1 MKLSSRSKLSGQA
14 FVLIIIVLLIVAGIW
29 WYLQSTA
36 AATQRDGVRYGHEVI
51 NRLVV
56 NHDRALLDQDLAPQA
71 KLENPPSQRDYIIQR
86 FTQWGVPSQPIQIE
100 DNVTFDSTFFGLVK
114 YSPHGFFTAHLN
126 YPAQPV
132 TMQIAISQ
140 GATKWLIENIT
151 ITMQP
156 MR

>member
-1 MKLSSRSKLSGQA
+1 MKQNKLSSRTNLSGQVLVV
-14 FVLIIIVLLIVAGIW
+14 VLIVVVILAGLW
-29 WYLQSTA
+29 WYLDSTKTS
-36 AATQRDGVRYGHEVI
+36 TQRDAVRYGHEVI

-71 KLENPPSQRDYIIQR
+71 KLEMPPSQRDYVIQR

-100 DNVTFDSTFFGLVK
+100 DNVTFDSHFF
-114 YSPHGFFTAHLN
+114 SPHGFFTAQLN
-126 YPAQPV
+126 YPGQPV
-132 TMQIAISQ
+132 TLQIAISQ

-151 ITMQP
+151 VSMQQ